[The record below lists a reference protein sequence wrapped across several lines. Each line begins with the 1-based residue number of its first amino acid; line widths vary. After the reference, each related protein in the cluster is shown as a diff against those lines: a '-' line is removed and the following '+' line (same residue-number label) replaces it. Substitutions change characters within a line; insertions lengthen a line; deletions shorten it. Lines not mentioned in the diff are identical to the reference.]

1 MRITRPFF
9 YDTDTANAGNIED
22 INIELAR
29 YNLNVGWTLANYATE
44 PQKMDFA
51 AQVVDFATF
60 ITDPELYTGA
70 YYSLGLMGA
79 ATAFLTL

>member
-1 MRITRPFF
+1 MTRPFF
-9 YDTDTANAGNIED
+9 YDDDTTGLGNRED

-29 YNLNVGWTLANYATE
+29 YNLNVGWTLNAFATE

-60 ITDPELYTGA
+60 ITAPEIYTGA
-70 YYSLGLMGA
+70 YY
-79 ATAFLTL
+79 